1 MSKYRS
7 TKSQTQVP
15 DKYASRKKRM
25 DSEQIVRQSK
35 FSYEEQSRQV
45 GFEDSI
51 SALFGI
57 PGIGKSMFAAELGL
71 ALKEKY
77 NLTYSGT
84 YFIQVDPINHSR
96 VIRMNVDE
104 NGEPVLTDTWPTFR
118 HFVDEAEK
126 YPEFVKTVKMWVIDT
141 LDGLV
146 PKGISTIC
154 SDFGITD
161 LREAT
166 RKIGNDGWSAEA
178 WQELKYELRYQ
189 ILRLAALGPGVLLL
203 SHERYRKVQEGGLE
217 VEKASMDVSNS
228 IYNAI
233 GNDCS
238 IIMRMRLESGRAKKP
253 SKSSPRCLAVLSSL
267 DEDAKENL
275 GLVTA
280 KYPNG
285 IVPFTTER
293 EAVDKLLACFGSVK
307 KQVKKQVKKTVKK
320 PKKVRR

>member
-25 DSEQIVRQSK
+25 DSEQVVKEVKFTMEEQVRQTN
-35 FSYEEQSRQV
+35 
-45 GFEDSI
+45 FEDSI

-77 NLTYSGT
+77 QLPYSGT

-96 VIRMNVDE
+96 KIRMNDE
-104 NGEPVLTDTWPTFR
+104 LVDTWPTFR

-126 YPEFVKTVKMWVIDT
+126 NPKFVETVKMWVIDT

-238 IIMRMRLESGRAKKP
+238 IIMRMRLESGRVKRP
-253 SKSSPRCLAVLSSL
+253 SKSTPRCLAVLSSL

-275 GLVTA
+275 GVVTA
-280 KYPNG
+280 KYENG

-293 EAVDKLLACFGSVK
+293 EAVDKILACFGTIKTSQKVS
-307 KQVKKQVKKTVKK
+307 KKTVKK
-320 PKKVRR
+320 PKKVRK

>member
-7 TKSQTQVP
+7 QIANKTKE
-15 DKYASRKKRM
+15 KFNSRKNRM
-25 DSEQIVRQSK
+25 DAEQAVKPIK
-35 FSYEEQSRQV
+35 FTMEERSRQTN
-45 GFEDSI
+45 FEDSI
-51 SALFGI
+51 TALFGV

-77 NLTYSGT
+77 QLPYSGT
-84 YFIQVDPINHSR
+84 YFIQVDPINHGR
-96 VIRMNVDE
+96 RIRMNDE
-104 NGEPVLTDTWPTFR
+104 LVDTWPTFR

-126 YPEFVKTVKMWVIDT
+126 NPEFVKTVKMWVIDT

-154 SDFGITD
+154 TDFGITD

-189 ILRLAALGPGVLLL
+189 ILRLAALDPGVLLL

-253 SKSSPRCLAVLSSL
+253 SKSAPRCLAVLSSL

-275 GLVTA
+275 GVVTA
-280 KYPNG
+280 RYENG

-293 EAVDKLLACFGSVK
+293 EAVDKILECFGDTSARK
-307 KQVKKQVKKTVKK
+307 IKATKKTVRK
-320 PKKVRR
+320 PVR

>member
-1 MSKYRS
+1 MAKYKS
-7 TKSQTQVP
+7 YKSQTQVP
-15 DKYASRKKRM
+15 DKYASRKRRM
-25 DSEQIVRQSK
+25 DGEQVVRSSK
-35 FSYEEQSRQV
+35 FSYEEQSHQA

-77 NLTYSGT
+77 HLPYSGT

-96 VIRMNVDE
+96 SIRMNI
-104 NGEPVLTDTWPTFR
+104 GEDGKPVLTDTWPTFR
-118 HFVDEAEK
+118 KFVDDAESD
-126 YPEFVKTVKMWVIDT
+126 PEFVKTVKMWVIDT

-228 IYNAI
+228 IYNAL

-253 SKSSPRCLAVLSSL
+253 SKSTPRCLAVLSSL

-275 GLVTA
+275 GVITD
-280 KYPNG
+280 KYENG

-293 EAVDKLLACFGSVK
+293 EAVDKILACFGTVK
-307 KQVKKQVKKTVKK
+307 TSQKVSKKTVKR